1 LAQALFRMCI
11 YGIII
16 SFSVLFQFILHY
28 FLIHI
33 GYSITRVKSIIFAL
47 TTGLVIAYVTYKYGI
62 SYRLLIYAVLIEL
75 LMCISLVD
83 IEHKIIPDRLNLAVA
98 LTGTVHLTLVDNIYS
113 HILAFFAAGL
123 LFLLMS
129 LISKGGIGGGDVKL
143 IASLGLVYGLLP
155 ITYIICY
162 SLIIAAIAGA
172 LMIVIGNKNLRS
184 EIALAPYICI
194 TAIVYIAQFSKIN

>member
-1 LAQALFRMCI
+1 MAQALFRTCI

-16 SFSVLFQFILHY
+16 SLSVLFQFILHY

-47 TTGLVIAYVTYKYGI
+47 TTGLVIAYVTYRYGI

-98 LTGTVHLTLVDNIYS
+98 LTGAVHLTLVDNIYS

-123 LFLLMS
+123 SFLLMS